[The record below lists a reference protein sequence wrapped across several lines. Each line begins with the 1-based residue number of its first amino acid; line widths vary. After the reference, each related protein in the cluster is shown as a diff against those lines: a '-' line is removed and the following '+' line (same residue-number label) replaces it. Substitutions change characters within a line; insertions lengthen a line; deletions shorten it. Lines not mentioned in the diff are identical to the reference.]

1 MIPQN
6 NIVTI
11 TYGSIE
17 SIKET
22 TLLEANIS
30 LLKIKKKTGLKSL
43 CLPSQRYYSDS
54 SGQWGSYK

>member
-30 LLKIKKKTGLKSL
+30 LLKIKKK
-43 CLPSQRYYSDS
+43 QV
-54 SGQWGSYK
+54 

>member
-17 SIKET
+17 STKET
-22 TLLEANIS
+22 ALLEANIS
-30 LLKIKKKTGLKSL
+30 LKNKKK
-43 CLPSQRYYSDS
+43 QV
-54 SGQWGSYK
+54 